1 MDDEVKK
8 MLQQANAA
16 ARDNEKPSPLTA
28 SERAGEPDPSPEEW
42 WASVLAEA
50 ESARDRE

>member
-16 ARDNEKPSPLTA
+16 ALDNEKPPLRA

-50 ESARDRE
+50 QSAGDRE